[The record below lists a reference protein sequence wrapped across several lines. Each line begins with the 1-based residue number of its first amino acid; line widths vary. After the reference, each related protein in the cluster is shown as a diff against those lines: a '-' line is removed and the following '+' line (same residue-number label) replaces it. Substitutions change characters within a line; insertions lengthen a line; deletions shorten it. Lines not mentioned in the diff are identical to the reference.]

1 MRRFLYCE
9 AGFVEKTTWQE
20 DCWVNIELPTREDI
34 LYLTETLSIPDSFL
48 SDIEDVDE
56 RPRIEIEDGWTM
68 MILRI
73 PYHSAGDAVPYI
85 TVPLGI
91 ILKEHYLITV
101 CHYATDMISDFIRY
115 IDKKNYVIT
124 EIWDL
129 VFRLF
134 LSSSVWY
141 LKYLKQ
147 LNAQTRDAEWEL
159 ELSVENEELHRLLKI
174 EKSYVFFITSLQ
186 GNDSLL
192 TKLKNLRFQREFFD
206 EELVEDVE
214 IELKQALET
223 SRIYSDIL
231 SSTMDSFASV
241 ISNNL
246 GVIMK
251 RMTAI
256 SVILMVPTLI
266 ASFYGMNV
274 PNGMETYNLGFIL
287 ICIISIFLSGIAVW
301 YFRKRNWF

>member
-1 MRRFLYCE
+1 M
-9 AGFVEKTTWQE
+9 
-20 DCWVNIELPTREDI
+20 
-34 LYLTETLSIPDSFL
+34 
-48 SDIEDVDE
+48 
-56 RPRIEIEDGWTM
+56 
-68 MILRI
+68 
-73 PYHSAGDAVPYI
+73 
-85 TVPLGI
+85 
-91 ILKEHYLITV
+91 
-101 CHYATDMISDFIRY
+101 
-115 IDKKNYVIT
+115 
-124 EIWDL
+124 
-129 VFRLF
+129 
-134 LSSSVWY
+134 
-141 LKYLKQ
+141 
-147 LNAQTRDAEWEL
+147 
-159 ELSVENEELHRLLKI
+159 LKI
-174 EKSYVFFITSLQ
+174 EKSHVFFITSLQ

-266 ASFYGMNV
+266 ASFLM
-274 PNGMETYNLGFIL
+274 PIT
-287 ICIISIFLSGIAVW
+287 IF
-301 YFRKRNWF
+301 